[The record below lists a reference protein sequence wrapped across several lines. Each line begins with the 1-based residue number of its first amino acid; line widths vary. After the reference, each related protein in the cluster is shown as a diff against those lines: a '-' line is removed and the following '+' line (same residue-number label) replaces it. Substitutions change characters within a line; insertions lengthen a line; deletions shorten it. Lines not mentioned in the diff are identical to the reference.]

1 MDRGWSNTTQNQ
13 LQYGNS
19 IREYS
24 MLQHTFCHINGI
36 GPKTESRLWQAGV
49 TTWENWRDF
58 PGIPISKKSRMEIPG
73 IFAQSTEALEKR
85 DALFFSQRLA
95 GNAQWRLFS
104 SFRNSTA
111 YIDIETTGLHGEAEI
126 TTIALYDGRQIFTYV
141 NGQNLEQFVDDIM
154 RYDVLV
160 SYNGKGFDVPFIE
173 HALNISLPQAHIDLR
188 FVLAGMGI
196 KGGLKQCE
204 QQMGIT
210 RGALDGVDGSFAVTL
225 WRHYHRH
232 NDEKALETLLAY
244 NIEDT
249 VNLERLLVEAWNRN
263 VEATPFAGDLLLAL
277 PEPPQITYQPDLDCI
292 ARLQKNAFPKFH
304 H

>member
-1 MDRGWSNTTQNQ
+1 
-13 LQYGNS
+13 
-19 IREYS
+19 

-49 TTWENWRDF
+49 TSWENWRDF
-58 PGIPISKKSRMEIPG
+58 HGIPISKKSRMEIPW
-73 IFAQSTEALEKR
+73 IFEQSIEALENSN
-85 DALFFSQRLA
+85 ALFFSQRLA

-126 TTIALYDGRQIFTYV
+126 TTIALYDGRQVFTYV

-173 HALNISLPQAHIDLR
+173 HAFNISLPQAHIDLR

-204 QQMGIT
+204 QQMGIA
-210 RGALDGVDGSFAVTL
+210 RGALDGVDGSFAVAL

-263 VEATPFAGDLLLAL
+263 VETTPFAGDLLLAL
-277 PEPPQITYQPDLDCI
+277 PEPPQIIYQPDLDCI
-292 ARLQKNAFPKFH
+292 ARLQNNVFPKFH
-304 H
+304 R